1 MLALIAL
8 AGCKLVDQRTFERT
22 PTAPSAAELA
32 RAAQERQQPILTIS
46 FAIADADW
54 RPALALAVLGAE
66 AHNPNTVYDVVTPVP
81 VMASRDVK
89 DKFIKQG
96 QEDAAMVARDIQANR
111 VPAER
116 VTVSLRGDPG
126 NPPRQVQVF
135 AH

>member
-32 RAAQERQQPILTIS
+32 RAAQERKPILTIS
-46 FAIADADW
+46 FAIADANW

-66 AHNPNTVYDVVTPVP
+66 AHNPNAVFDVVTPVP
-81 VMASRDVK
+81 VMASRDAQ

-96 QEDAAMVARDIQANR
+96 QDDAAMVAREIQANR
-111 VPAER
+111 VPPER